1 MRLPIASFRGYDR
14 RVWILFV
21 GRIVAVA
28 GFSVVM
34 PFLAIYLHNKLG
46 VPMSIV
52 GLIFLASASTGA
64 MGQILGGE
72 IADRFG
78 RKKVMSVSI
87 GARAGLF
94 VMISLVI
101 ATNMDF
107 VLIAMLVILSSFL
120 GNMFE
125 PASNAMI
132 ADIVGPGK
140 RIEAYGLMR
149 IGANI
154 GFAIGP
160 MIGGFIA
167 AVSYSS
173 LFLLTALT
181 CAIVAVI
188 ITFGLQESMRKTIPR
203 MGFSIRDLAG
213 IGKNRRFMFFCAMSF
228 LLFIVVAQMSTTYSV
243 FSTDAVG
250 VSEVEIGY
258 LYTINGVVVVF
269 LQLPMARY
277 ISRYR
282 MSTVLAFGALVYAAG
297 YFLVAF
303 AQDFIFLAFCMFTI
317 TIGENVTS
325 PSSMNIVANMSPENE
340 RGRYMGFFGLATSF
354 GYSVAPVIGGVLL
367 DAMIDAPFLLWG
379 IIAMFGVV
387 SAIGFLYMGSIM
399 PDEYDRVR
407 SDHGDSDRGKG

>member
-1 MRLPIASFRGYDR
+1 
-14 RVWILFV
+14 
-21 GRIVAVA
+21 
-28 GFSVVM
+28 
-34 PFLAIYLHNKLG
+34 
-46 VPMSIV
+46 
-52 GLIFLASASTGA
+52 
-64 MGQILGGE
+64 
-72 IADRFG
+72 
-78 RKKVMSVSI
+78 
-87 GARAGLF
+87 
-94 VMISLVI
+94 
-101 ATNMDF
+101 
-107 VLIAMLVILSSFL
+107 
-120 GNMFE
+120 
-125 PASNAMI
+125 
-132 ADIVGPGK
+132 
-140 RIEAYGLMR
+140 MR

-282 MSTVLAFGALVYAAG
+282 MSTVLAFGAIVYAAG

>member
-1 MRLPIASFRGYDR
+1 MRLSIDPFKGYDR

-52 GLIFLASASTGA
+52 GLIFLAAASTGA
-64 MGQILGGE
+64 VGQILGGE

-78 RKKVMSVSI
+78 RKRVMSVSI
-87 GARAGLF
+87 GARALLF
-94 VMISLVI
+94 VLISLVI
-101 ATNMDF
+101 ATSMDF
-107 VLIAMLVILSSFL
+107 LSIAVLVVLSSLL

-140 RIEAYGLMR
+140 RIEAYGLLR

-181 CAIVAVI
+181 CATVAVM
-188 ITFGLQESMRKTIPR
+188 ITFGLQESMQRTGPK
-203 MGFSIRDLAG
+203 MGFSIKDLVG

-228 LLFIVVAQMSTTYSV
+228 LLFVVVAQMSTTYSV
-243 FSTDAVG
+243 FSTDAIG
-250 VSEVEIGY
+250 VTEVEIGY
-258 LYTINGVVVVF
+258 LYTINGAFVVF

-277 ISRYR
+277 IARFR

-303 AQDFIFLAFCMFTI
+303 AQDFFFLAFCMFTI
-317 TIGENVTS
+317 TMAENITS

-367 DAMIDAPFLLWG
+367 DAMIDDPLLLWG

-387 SAIGFLYMGSIM
+387 SAIGFLRMGRRM
-399 PDEYDRVR
+399 PDEYDRVGSR
-407 SDHGDSDRGKG
+407 PWNSDRGKG